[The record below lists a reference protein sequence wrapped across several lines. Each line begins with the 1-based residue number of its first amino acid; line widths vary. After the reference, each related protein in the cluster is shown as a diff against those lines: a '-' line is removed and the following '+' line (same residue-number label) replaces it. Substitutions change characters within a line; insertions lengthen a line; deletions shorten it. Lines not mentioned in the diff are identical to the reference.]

1 MDWQPRG
8 GKCLGLSR
16 QKERCT
22 APGLTT
28 VTTGAV
34 TASLLHTA
42 PSSVLGL
49 LLGPSSATDTNILQ
63 HGWRGKQLAAQQL
76 FCPQS
81 KASKSLPSPGSSKC
95 SAPGKR
101 CACECSCRQAGRQR
115 EDAKS
120 RQKFL
125 GRLFIILKGT
135 NSN

>member
-8 GKCLGLSR
+8 RKCLGLSR

-49 LLGPSSATDTNILQ
+49 LLGPSSAIDTNILQ

-95 SAPGKR
+95 SAPRVQHPASVVPVNAPAG
-101 CACECSCRQAGRQR
+101 RQAGNGKMPRAGKNSL
-115 EDAKS
+115 EG
-120 RQKFL
+120 FL
-125 GRLFIILKGT
+125 SF
-135 NSN
+135 